1 VFGETTAGGER
12 ANVPAAG
19 RLSDGA
25 SEPMRDSP
33 AARPELAR
41 QRASQPGASEPS
53 SRRTNNQGSVLASTS
68 RRNHGL
74 QSHGLASK
82 RPGRSASE
90 QGDNSERRQGQQ
102 AAGTVATCVHEAGR
116 TSGLATRL
124 GGRTGWL
131 GAGKRPAMQGVDVWL
146 CKQASVARWSD
157 RPLGRAARRASEG
170 GGDRGATAEIDQG
183 SDLQRQASELPG
195 RPPARPVPRPPA
207 DKPMSSEATTILA
220 RSSAHLPARPPAATG
235 LSSASARLPP
245 PTIARGVPGMPRSGC
260 HGDPATARHPEN
272 NDRRG

>member
-1 VFGETTAGGER
+1 MFGETTAGGER

-102 AAGTVATCVHEAGR
+102 AAGTVATYVHKAGR
-116 TSGLATRL
+116 TSGLATRV

-131 GAGKRPAMQGVDVWL
+131 GTGKRPAMQGVDVWL
-146 CKQASVARWSD
+146 CKQARVWPGGAIDLWAERLVEPAKEGAIEWPPQRSTKGATSSVQRVARPRARSPGAPATRRQTD
-157 RPLGRAARRASEG
+157 VFGSNNHLGPLV
-170 GGDRGATAEIDQG
+170 
-183 SDLQRQASELPG
+183 
-195 RPPARPVPRPPA
+195 RPPACPPSPGDWPLLRPRPPA
-207 DKPMSSEATTILA
+207 
-220 RSSAHLPARPPAATG
+220 AA
-235 LSSASARLPP
+235 
-245 PTIARGVPGMPRSGC
+245 IARGVPGMPRSGC